1 MDVSMKPVFAVVA
14 ALALFAFSA
23 PRAEAAQPIG
33 PNILDNHDL
42 GQPIDI
48 VADRL
53 RLDQSAKVAT
63 FEGSVE
69 ATQGDLTFKAAT
81 LRVFYE
87 DGPKGANPTIARID
101 ALGGVTLVSPVESA
115 SGRTAV
121 YDVKGRVITVLGD
134 VVLKREGSEI
144 RGERLEYD
152 LATGMTK
159 FDGRLYS
166 TDGIRVG
173 ERVVGRFRVNDAS
186 K

>member
-1 MDVSMKPVFAVVA
+1 MKPVHAFLA
-14 ALALFAFSA
+14 ALALLVLAA
-23 PRAEAAQPIG
+23 PTGEAAQPIG

-42 GQPIDI
+42 EQPIDI

-53 RLDQSAKVAT
+53 RVDQSAKVAT

-69 ATQGDLTFKAAT
+69 ATQGDLTFKTAT

-87 DGPKGANPTIARID
+87 DAKNGESPTIARVD
-101 ALGGVTLVSPVESA
+101 ALGGVSLESPLETA
-115 SGRTAV
+115 SGKTAV
-121 YDVKGRVITVLGD
+121 YDLKARIITVLGD
-134 VVLKREGSEI
+134 VVLKREGSEL

-159 FDGRLYS
+159 IDGRLYS

-173 ERVVGRFRVNDAS
+173 ERVVARFKVNDPS

>member
-1 MDVSMKPVFAVVA
+1 MKPVFAFIA
-14 ALALFAFSA
+14 ALFLLTLSTPAA
-23 PRAEAAQPIG
+23 RAAQPIG
-33 PNILDNHDL
+33 PNLLDNHDL
-42 GQPIDI
+42 DQPIDI

-53 RLDQSAKVAT
+53 RVDQSSKVAT

-69 ATQGDLTFKAAT
+69 ATQGDLTFKTAT

-87 DGPKGANPTIARID
+87 DGKGGESPTIARVD
-101 ALGGVTLVSPVESA
+101 ALGGVSLESPTEIA
-115 SGRTAV
+115 SGQTAV
-121 YDVKGRVITVLGD
+121 YDLKARIITVLGD
-134 VVLKREGSEI
+134 VVLKREGSEL

-166 TDGIRVG
+166 TDGIRLG
-173 ERVVGRFRVNDAS
+173 ARVVGRFKVNDPS

>member
-1 MDVSMKPVFAVVA
+1 MKPVLVMVAVLAFFALPAPPA
-14 ALALFAFSA
+14 A
-23 PRAEAAQPIG
+23 AAQPIG
-33 PNILDNHDL
+33 PNLLDDHDL
-42 GQPIDI
+42 DQPIDI

-53 RLDQSAKVAT
+53 RVDQSAKVAT

-69 ATQGDLTFKAAT
+69 AIQGDLKFKTAT

-87 DGPKGANPTIARID
+87 DAKGGANPTIARVD
-101 ALGGVTLVSPVESA
+101 ALGGVSLESPTEVA
-115 SGRTAV
+115 SGQTAV
-121 YDVKGRVITVLGD
+121 YDIKARIITVLGD

-159 FDGRLYS
+159 FDGKLYS
-166 TDGIRVG
+166 TDSIRTG
-173 ERVVGRFRVNDAS
+173 ERVVGRFKVADPG

>member
-1 MDVSMKPVFAVVA
+1 MQIAFAFLA
-14 ALALFAFSA
+14 ALALLAFAPPAS
-23 PRAEAAQPIG
+23 RAAQPIG
-33 PNILDNHDL
+33 PNILENHDL
-42 GQPIDI
+42 DQPIDI

-53 RLDQSAKVAT
+53 RVDQSAKVAT

-69 ATQGDLTFKAAT
+69 ATQGDLTFRTAT

-87 DGPKGANPTIARID
+87 DGKSGESPTIARVD
-101 ALGGVTLVSPVESA
+101 ALGGVSLESPLETA
-115 SGRTAV
+115 SGDTAV
-121 YDVKGRVITVLGD
+121 YDLKARIITVLGE

-166 TDGIRVG
+166 TEGIRTG
-173 ERVVGRFRVNDAS
+173 ERVIGRFRVNDPS